1 MNTVAMVG
9 RLTADPEIRYST
21 GQNQTCIANFTIAV
35 DRRFKREE
43 EPEADFFKCV
53 EFGKS
58 AEFAEKYFKKGTK
71 IAITGRLENNNYTN
85 KDGQKV
91 YSTQIAVETQ
101 EFAESKS
108 SASQTDNSPT
118 NSKNAVNDK
127 NTKSDDGFMNIPDG
141 VDEELPFN

>member
-1 MNTVAMVG
+1 MNLVVMVG
-9 RLTADPEIRYST
+9 RLTADPEIRYSN
-21 GQNQTCIANFTIAV
+21 GQNQTCIANFSIAV
-35 DRRFKREE
+35 DRRFKREG

-58 AEFAEKYFKKGTK
+58 AEFAEKYFKKGMK

-108 SASQTDNSPT
+108 SASQTDNSST
-118 NSKNAVNDK
+118 NSRNAVNGE
-127 NTKSDDGFMNIPDG
+127 NTKSDDGFMNIPEG
-141 VDEELPFN
+141 LEEELPFN